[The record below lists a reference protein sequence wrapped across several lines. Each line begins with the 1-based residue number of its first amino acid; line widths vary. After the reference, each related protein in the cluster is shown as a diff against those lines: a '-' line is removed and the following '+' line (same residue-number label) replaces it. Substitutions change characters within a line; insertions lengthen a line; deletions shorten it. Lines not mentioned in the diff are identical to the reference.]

1 MCEIIRLLH
10 NQKFDSH
17 DLDVCII
24 LTVSQGSLLHVY
36 GRRCTNKQYKFRAI
50 RTMQGDGGGGQLW
63 GGAPLQSSRSDII
76 TTLVKCMNTL
86 WFVAT

>member
-50 RTMQGDGGGGQLW
+50 RTMQGDGGGGAVMGW
-63 GGAPLQSSRSDII
+63 GSSAVQQIRYYNHIG
-76 TTLVKCMNTL
+76 
-86 WFVAT
+86 